1 MQNHRLNILIIS
13 SILFTTLFISCNH
26 KPIQPVLNDK
36 QMKELQEPL
45 IRVNQSMT
53 EQDRIRIK
61 KYIERR
67 NWTMQ
72 ETATG
77 VFYEILE
84 SGSGDSIRDG
94 YAVNY
99 RYTIS
104 LMGGDTLY
112 QSEKDGLRGFIV
124 NHTAAEEGLNQAVQ
138 LMTYGSK
145 ARLILAPHLAYG
157 LRGDDERIP
166 SRAILI
172 YEIQIEQP

>member
-1 MQNHRLNILIIS
+1 MKIIFLKTLIIS
-13 SILFTTLFISCNH
+13 TFLLSLFFLSCNN
-26 KPIQPVLNDK
+26 KPIQPVLNEK

-67 NWTMQ
+67 NWSMQ
-72 ETATG
+72 ETPTG
-77 VFYEILE
+77 LFYEILE
-84 SGSGDSIRDG
+84 SGKGDSIRDG

-99 RYTIS
+99 WYTIS

-112 QSEKDGLRGFIV
+112 RSEQDGIRGFIV
-124 NHTAAEEGLNQAVQ
+124 NHTESEEGLNQAVQ
-138 LMTYGSK
+138 LMTYGTK

-157 LRGDDERIP
+157 LRGDDARVP

-172 YEIQIEQP
+172 YEIHIDQP